1 MGNDNDGAGGGG
13 GGGGESLQKKLE
25 DQFHRSAEHAETYPY
40 VWASYAVVW
49 GGLAIY
55 TTYKWRKLRRMEDR
69 VRALQ
74 QKLKHLVDAEEAAKI
89 QEAETAAFRKKTD
102 IDSTGK

>member
-1 MGNDNDGAGGGG
+1 MGTGNDNDGGGGG
-13 GGGGESLQKKLE
+13 GDSLQNKIE
-25 DQFHRSAEHAETYPY
+25 RQWQRSAEHAETHPY
-40 VWASYAVVW
+40 VWASYGVVW
-49 GGLAIY
+49 VGLAIY

-89 QEAETAAFRKKTD
+89 QEAEAAAFKKKTD
-102 IDSTGK
+102 TEATGK

>member
-1 MGNDNDGAGGGG
+1 MENDNDGGGGV
-13 GGGGESLQKKLE
+13 GESLRKKLE
-25 DQFHRSAEHAETYPY
+25 DQFHRTREHAETYPY

-49 GGLAIY
+49 GGFGILTI
-55 TTYKWRKLRRMEDR
+55 YKWRKLRRMEDR

-74 QKLKHLVDAEEAAKI
+74 QKLKHIVDAEEAAKI
-89 QEAETAAFRKKTD
+89 QEAEAAAFRKKTD